1 MTASK
6 KTAKTK
12 TEKPKAPSGK
22 RAAKSRAAPKKKAV
36 RERKLSNDS
45 KYLGSIFA
53 EIAGMQ
59 YYEAGVSPGDN
70 VQLEREPDNE
80 HDGNA
85 IRIENKH
92 FHQAGHVPRRISVWL
107 APLIDAGEVWVEGR
121 VAESSKID
129 RPDRVFILIE
139 LYLRK
144 KGRHMLAHNPDP
156 KDLPDA
162 LHQSVLA
169 IWNESDRWSDGDT
182 VSELATRL
190 KALDTE
196 DLLPKTRMLLALFKH
211 RAWEL
216 RRRAGERTLEDV
228 RSTLRGIE
236 LGRPLFHRNL
246 TVFPLM
252 SKNGRAPDYLL
263 LEEAIKGKKAEVREV
278 SEAGSVPELL
288 VDNRAPLPI
297 LIPEGEILIGAKQN
311 RTVNITILIA
321 PNTEYVIP
329 VSCVEQ
335 GRWTTTSRTLAAS
348 HFATP
353 GLRAGKIASS
363 QAQRRTTGRALSD
376 QSQVWLEVARSLGAA
391 GAASATGSLTDAFET
406 AKARTK
412 KYREKL
418 VFPKG
423 TFGVLVASG
432 GEIAGMDLF
441 DSPKTLRKFWPRL
454 SESYFFEAAFHEKR
468 KKTARA
474 TAAGF
479 LKVLPAIIR
488 FVEKPAGLGRELEF
502 SDDAYAGS
510 GLWYNGRL
518 CHLSAFRVKTA
529 QSPGDPAG
537 RIS

>member
-1 MTASK
+1 MPASK
-6 KTAKTK
+6 KTAKTRA
-12 TEKPKAPSGK
+12 EKPKAPSGK
-22 RAAKSRAAPKKKAV
+22 KAAKPRAAPKKNAA
-36 RERKLSNDS
+36 RGRKLSGDS
-45 KYLGSIFA
+45 KYLGSVFT

-59 YYEAGVSPGDN
+59 YYEAGVSPGDH

-80 HDGNA
+80 HDRNA

-107 APLIDAGEVWVEGR
+107 APLIDAGEVWIEGR
-121 VAESSKID
+121 VAESSKPEQ
-129 RPDRVFILIE
+129 PDRAFILIE
-139 LYLRK
+139 LHLRK
-144 KGRHMLAHNPDP
+144 KGRHMLERDPDP
-156 KDLPDA
+156 KDLLEA

-169 IWNESDRWSDGDT
+169 IWNEIDRWTDGDR

-190 KALDTE
+190 KALEAD

-228 RSTLRGIE
+228 RNTLQGIE
-236 LGRPLFHRNL
+236 LGKPLFHRNL
-246 TVFPLM
+246 TIFPLM

-263 LEEAIKGKKAEVREV
+263 LEEAIRGKKAEVREV
-278 SEAGSVPELL
+278 SEAGSIPELL

-321 PNTEYVIP
+321 PNTEFVIP

-335 GRWTTTSRTLAAS
+335 GRWTMTSRTLAAS

-363 QAQRRTTGRALSD
+363 QARRRTTGRAFSD
-376 QSQVWLEVARSLGAA
+376 QSQVWVDVARSLGAA
-391 GAASATGSLTDAFET
+391 GATSATGSLTDAFET

-412 KYREKL
+412 EYREKL
-418 VFPKG
+418 VLPKG
-423 TFGVLVASG
+423 AFGILVARG

-441 DSPKTLRKFWPRL
+441 DSPTTLRKFWPRL

-468 KKTARA
+468 KRTTRTA
-474 TAAGF
+474 AAGF
-479 LKVLPAIIR
+479 LKALPAIIR
-488 FVEKPAGLGRELEF
+488 FVEKPTGFGQELEF

-518 CHLSAFRVKTA
+518 CHLSAFRVKSA
-529 QSPGDPAG
+529 QSA
-537 RIS
+537 R